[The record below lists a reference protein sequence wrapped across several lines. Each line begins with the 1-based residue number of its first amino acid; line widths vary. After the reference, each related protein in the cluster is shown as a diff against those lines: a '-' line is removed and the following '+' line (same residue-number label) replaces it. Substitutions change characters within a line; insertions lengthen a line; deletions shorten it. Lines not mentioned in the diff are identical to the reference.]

1 MPFPL
6 PLRPHWQRLLLATLA
21 IGLAATALSEE
32 PMPAPLF
39 PFLISYD
46 GPDNASSVAHLLD
59 APAGK
64 HGFVRV
70 ENGRFVNDA
79 GPVRLHGTN
88 LTGPANF
95 PTHEQAD
102 KLAARLARFGL
113 NCVRLHYMDADYGN
127 FRNPAEPGIL
137 ADDATTQRRLAP
149 EQIDRLDY
157 LIAALKRR
165 GIYVDVNLHVA
176 RYWDE
181 RDGFPDRNRR
191 PWADKGLDNF
201 EPRMIALQKE
211 YARDLLTHIN
221 PYTELTYAND
231 PAVAVIE
238 LNNENA
244 LFNQYFGGGL
254 DRLSEPYAGEF
265 RRQWNEWLCRQY
277 KSSEAVRAAW
287 RWEAVPLSDEQI
299 PDGTFATPLAMDG
312 KQWTFSLGTAQAT
325 AESGEGVLK
334 IAVTRDGNEYFP
346 KLFRRLEVKRDEPY
360 TLTFRIRRTDAK
372 GKVRLGLAVADT
384 VDGWRS
390 LGIFRTLQVGDTW
403 QTVSQAFVAG
413 DDSPQAQLQITRF
426 KTGTYEIADLSF
438 QHGMA
443 KGFDPGSRI
452 EDGTVPTFKSSDVPS
467 RQARLDFCRFLYDTE
482 QAYWTGLADYL
493 RQELGVR
500 VPISGTQLGYSP
512 PAIQAELDYVDN
524 HSYWCHP
531 SPVSPN
537 WEIANVSMVS
547 SLACIRGLA
556 AQRVLDKPYTVS
568 EYNHPFPNQYGAEG
582 QPMLR
587 AYGSFQGWDGVF
599 EYTYNHRSDF
609 EPTANTYFF
618 SMIARTDV
626 LAHIPAC
633 AAIFLRGDVREGT
646 TTVVGSLSPE
656 TYLDRLATRNAIRAE
671 LGAAGLDSH
680 LGLLHKTAMDLTG
693 NFGTKDVPAIADG
706 QKVFVSDTGELTWN
720 TEEPGAGYFVVDTP
734 NTKLFTGFPK
744 GRTIALGNV
753 TLAVGETRL
762 GWATVSLV
770 SRQATGFGERPASI
784 LLAATGLAE
793 NHNMVA
799 EDLGNHH
806 IRLREPWGEG
816 SVWVEGVPATLQLPV
831 PSARVRW
838 FALDPAGQRK
848 QELPVEA
855 ADGST
860 RLVLKPEYQTVWYEI
875 AIQ

>member
-1 MPFPL
+1 
-6 PLRPHWQRLLLATLA
+6 
-21 IGLAATALSEE
+21 
-32 PMPAPLF
+32 MPAPLF

-59 APAGK
+59 APAGR

-70 ENGRFVNDA
+70 EDGRLVNDA

-127 FRNPAEPGIL
+127 FRNPSQPGIVA
-137 ADDATTQRRLAP
+137 ADPATQRQLAP
-149 EQIDRLDY
+149 EQVDRLDY

-176 RYWDE
+176 RFWDE
-181 RDGFPDRNRR
+181 RDGFAHRNQR

-211 YARDLLTHIN
+211 YARALLTHVN

-231 PAVAVIE
+231 PAIAVVE

-244 LFNQYFGGGL
+244 LFNQFLGGAI
-254 DRLSEPYAGEF
+254 DRLAEPYASEF
-265 RRQWNEWLCRQY
+265 RRLWNEWLRRQY
-277 KSSEAVRAAW
+277 VSTAALRAAW
-287 RWEAVPLSDEQI
+287 RWEAVPLGDEQI
-299 PDGTFATPLAMDG
+299 PEGTFAAPVALDGTVWTLA
-312 KQWTFSLGTAQAT
+312 LETALAT
-325 AESGEGVLK
+325 AEARDGVLRVT
-334 IAVTRDGNEYFP
+334 VTRDGNEYFP
-346 KLFRRLEVKRDEPY
+346 KLFRHLDLRRDEPY
-360 TLTFRIRRTDAK
+360 TLSFRIRRTDGT
-372 GKVRLGLAVADT
+372 GKARLGLAVAEAAG
-384 VDGWRS
+384 GWRS
-390 LGIFRTLQVGDTW
+390 LGLHQTLVVGGEW
-403 QTVSQAFVAG
+403 QTVSRAFVAG
-413 DDSPQAQLQITRF
+413 DDSSKAQLQVTRF

-443 KGFDPGSRI
+443 KGFDPASRI
-452 EDGTVPTFKSSDVPS
+452 EDGTVAPLKSHDAPS
-467 RQARLDFCRFLYDTE
+467 LQARLDFCRFLFDTE
-482 QAYWTGLADYL
+482 RAYWTELADYL

-512 PAIQAELDYVDN
+512 PAVQAELDYVDN

-531 SPVSPN
+531 SPVSPA
-537 WEIANVSMVS
+537 WEIRNESMVS

-556 AQRVLDKPYTVS
+556 AQRVLGKPYTVS

-587 AYGSFQGWDGVF
+587 AYGRLQGWDGVF

-633 AAIFLRGDVREGT
+633 AAIYLRGDVREAT
-646 TTVVGSLSPE
+646 TTVVGSLSP
-656 TYLDRLATRNAIRAE
+656 TAYLERLATRKAVSVD
-671 LGAAGLDSH
+671 LAAVGLDSR
-680 LGLLHKTAMDLTG
+680 LGLVHKTAMDLTG
-693 NFGTKDVPAIADG
+693 TLGTAPGNVPAIPAG
-706 QKVFVSDTGELTWN
+706 QKVLVSDTGELTWN
-720 TEEPGAGYFVVDTP
+720 VEDPGAGFFVVNTP

-744 GRTIALGNV
+744 GRTVAMGNV

-762 GWATVSLV
+762 NWATVSLV
-770 SRQATGFGERPASI
+770 SRRGTGFGGEDRPASI
-784 LLAATGLAE
+784 LLAATGLME
-793 NHNMVA
+793 NRNMET
-799 EDLGNHH
+799 EDLGNHR
-806 IRLREPWGEG
+806 IRLREPWGEP
-816 SVWVEGVPATLQLPV
+816 SVWVEGVPATVQLPAS
-831 PSARVRW
+831 PARVRW
-838 FALDPAGQRK
+838 FALDPAGERK

-855 ADGST
+855 AAGGT

-875 AIQ
+875 AIR

>member
-1 MPFPL
+1 
-6 PLRPHWQRLLLATLA
+6 
-21 IGLAATALSEE
+21 
-32 PMPAPLF
+32 MPAPLF

-137 ADDATTQRRLAP
+137 AANATTQRRLAP

-176 RYWDE
+176 RYWDD

-211 YARDLLTHIN
+211 YARDLLTHVN

-244 LFNQYFGGGL
+244 LFNQYFGGGI
-254 DRLSEPYAGEF
+254 DRLSEPYMGELGQQWNAWL
-265 RRQWNEWLCRQY
+265 RRQYE
-277 KSSEAVRAAW
+277 STEALRAAW
-287 RWEAVPLSDEQI
+287 RWEAVPLGDEQI
-299 PDGTFATPLAMDG
+299 PDGTFTAPVAMDG
-312 KQWTFSLGTAQAT
+312 KAWTFSLGTAQAA
-325 AESGEGVLK
+325 AESGDGVLK

-346 KLFRRLEVKRDEPY
+346 KLFRHLEVKRDEPY
-360 TLTFRIRRTDAK
+360 TLSFRIRRTDAK
-372 GKVRLGLAVADT
+372 SKVRLGLAVADT
-384 VDGWRS
+384 TDGWRS
-390 LGIFRTLQVGDTW
+390 LGIFQTILVGDAW
-403 QTVSQAFVAG
+403 QEVSLAFVAG

-438 QHGMA
+438 QHGIA
-443 KGFDPGSRI
+443 QGLDPASRI
-452 EDGTVPTFKSSDVPS
+452 EDGTVPTLKSTAAPS
-467 RQARLDFCRFLYDTE
+467 RQARLDFCRFLCETE
-482 QAYWTGLADYL
+482 RTYWTELADYL

-531 SPVSPN
+531 SPVSPT
-537 WEIANVSMVS
+537 WGVANVSMVS
-547 SLACIRGLA
+547 SLSCIRGLA

-568 EYNHPFPNQYGAEG
+568 EYNHPFPNQYGAEA

-633 AAIFLRGDVREGT
+633 AAIYLRGDVREAT
-646 TTVVGSLSPE
+646 TTVVGSLSPK
-656 TYLDRLATRNAIRAE
+656 TYLDRLAARKAIRAE
-671 LGAAGLDSH
+671 LGSVGLDSR
-680 LGLLHKTAMDLTG
+680 LALLHKTAMDLTG
-693 NFGTKDVPAIADG
+693 SFGTRDVPAVADG

-720 TEEPGAGYFVVDTP
+720 VEESGAGYFVVDTP

-770 SRQATGFGERPASI
+770 SRQASGFGERPASI

-799 EDLGNHH
+799 EDLGGHR
-806 IRLREPWGEG
+806 IRLREPWGEP
-816 SVWVEGVPATLQLPV
+816 SVWVEGVPATVQLPA
-831 PSARVRW
+831 PPTRVRW
-838 FALDPAGQRK
+838 FALDPAGERK

-855 ADGST
+855 ADGGS